1 MSETR
6 AERGGEGVSDAIDW
20 AAAERWDRAY
30 YLHAVQAQAEHAYIP
45 VERTDGNYLTLA
57 DGTRLLDFQS
67 QLVSDSMGH
76 RHPRIHA
83 EIERAMERYGH
94 VFFGMATDYRARAAK
109 LIIEDVLGGE
119 EWAGRVRILSTGSEA
134 VDNALSMARHFTGR
148 PVVLTQ
154 EHSYH
159 GMMLGTTRLR
169 GYRGQ
174 LDPVESGEASRDIPG
189 FDSAA
194 GIVEIPAPEFYDY
207 DGPRPLP
214 SLEQTRAIIEEVGPN
229 QIAAVIAEPMF
240 GAAGLL
246 PPDDYLPGLVELAR
260 EYGFLWVADEVI
272 TGFGRLGKWFGYQ
285 CYEGVEPDLMVIG
298 KGLNGCALPSGA
310 VVARKDIAEWVE
322 RARWWS
328 GSTHDAHPLV
338 CASIVGS
345 IEAMLEDDLLG
356 TVNRLGGYL
365 EDQLR
370 AMTAD
375 HFCVGRVSGKGMYY
389 VVDLVDT
396 DGEPIVREDRSTL
409 FSGDL
414 SDQPNNLISREC
426 AARGVFLGGFVPNT
440 IKVAPPFTVSE
451 AEIDAGIAAFD
462 AALRVLD
469 DRIGRG

>member
-1 MSETR
+1 MSGSC
-6 AERGGEGVSDAIDW
+6 AKRGEQGVAGAIDW
-20 AAAERWDRAY
+20 AVAERWDRTY
-30 YLHAVQAQAEHAYIP
+30 YLHAVQAQAEYAYTP
-45 VERTDGNYLTLA
+45 VERADGNYLVFP

-94 VFFGMATDYRARAAK
+94 VFFGLATDYRARAAK
-109 LIIEDVLGGE
+109 LLIEDVLGGE
-119 EWAGRVRILSTGSEA
+119 DWAGRVRILSTGSEA
-134 VDNALSMARHFTGR
+134 VDNALTMARHFTGR

-174 LDPVESGEASRDIPG
+174 LDPADGDDCSRDIPG

-214 SLEQTRAIIEEVGPN
+214 SLERTRAIIEEVGPD

-246 PPDDYLPGLVELAR
+246 PPEDYLPGLVDLAR
-260 EYGFLWVADEVI
+260 EYDFLWVADEVI
-272 TGFGRLGKWFGYQ
+272 TGFGRLGEWFGYQ
-285 CYEGVEPDLMVIG
+285 CYEGLAPDLMVVG

-310 VVARKDIAEWVE
+310 VVVRKDIGEWIE
-322 RARWWS
+322 SARWWS

-345 IEAMLEDDLLG
+345 LEAMLEDDIIS
-356 TVNRLGGYL
+356 TVKRLGGYL

-389 VVDLVDT
+389 AVDLVDAN
-396 DGEPIVREDRSTL
+396 GQPIVREDRSTL
-409 FSGDL
+409 FAGDL
-414 SDQPNNLISREC
+414 SEQPNNLIAREC

-440 IKVAPPFTVSE
+440 VKVAPPFTVSE

-462 AALRVLD
+462 AALGVLD
-469 DRIGRG
+469 AWIDRG

>member
-1 MSETR
+1 MS
-6 AERGGEGVSDAIDW
+6 GDA
-20 AAAERWDRAY
+20 
-30 YLHAVQAQAEHAYIP
+30 
-45 VERTDGNYLTLA
+45 
-57 DGTRLLDFQS
+57 
-67 QLVSDSMGH
+67 
-76 RHPRIHA
+76 
-83 EIERAMERYGH
+83 
-94 VFFGMATDYRARAAK
+94 AR
-109 LIIEDVLGGE
+109 
-119 EWAGRVRILSTGSEA
+119 
-134 VDNALSMARHFTGR
+134 
-148 PVVLTQ
+148 
-154 EHSYH
+154 
-159 GMMLGTTRLR
+159 
-169 GYRGQ
+169 
-174 LDPVESGEASRDIPG
+174 
-189 FDSAA
+189 
-194 GIVEIPAPEFYDY
+194 
-207 DGPRPLP
+207 
-214 SLEQTRAIIEEVGPN
+214 
-229 QIAAVIAEPMF
+229 
-240 GAAGLL
+240 
-246 PPDDYLPGLVELAR
+246 
-260 EYGFLWVADEVI
+260 
-272 TGFGRLGKWFGYQ
+272 
-285 CYEGVEPDLMVIG
+285 
-298 KGLNGCALPSGA
+298 A

-389 VVDLVDT
+389 AVDLVDT